1 MVDGD
6 MAKVVQISIDGDMA
20 KVVQISTDG
29 DMAKVVQISICLI
42 NENCL
47 NI

>member
-1 MVDGD
+1 

-42 NENCL
+42 NENWL